1 MKKILALTLAAVMAA
16 GMTTTAF
23 AADVEVDSVEF
34 GDRATLF
41 KYSSDDNIG
50 KAVPADERDVLEPGA
65 TYYISLK
72 INGEE
77 TVLTQNDIDYDS
89 SDMNKYKAFFDEKY
103 GELGDFEVDYKKIE
117 TYSDN
122 DGAWDEKGDYRY
134 VVVFTTPEDND
145 SNPYYDV
152 AGSIKV
158 GTSSSKANKTT
169 GYPLD
174 VTVAKDYIKKFD
186 GDFTDEDGNEYDNG
200 AVVKF
205 EKDLGEIDIDFG
217 EEAMF
222 TVDATGQGRLNLIW
236 NTDFLSEI
244 ADLDK
249 SANMDFLT
257 FKGEPR
263 FNKNGTMYIYA
274 SDDTF
279 LYEVVDGKLEKV
291 DADYNEDYEAWEF
304 KTRTLGTYVISD
316 KELDLET
323 INTEV
328 DDKDDSSSTTEDGNK
343 KNPDTGR

>member
-16 GMTTTAF
+16 GMSTVAF
-23 AADVEVDSVEF
+23 AAEVDVDSVEF

-50 KAVPADERDVLEPGA
+50 KVVPVDERDVLEPGA

-72 INGEE
+72 VNGEE
-77 TVLTQNDIDYDS
+77 TVLTENDIDYDS

-117 TYSDN
+117 TYSDTEQ
-122 DGAWDEKGDYRY
+122 AWDEKGDYRY

-174 VTVAKDYIKKFD
+174 VTIAKDYIKEFD
-186 GDFTDEDGNEYDNG
+186 GDFGTFDNG

-205 EKDLGEIDIDFG
+205 EKELGEIDIDFG

-222 TVDATGQGRLNLIW
+222 TVDVTGQGRLNLIW
-236 NTDFLSEI
+236 NTDFNKEFA
-244 ADLDK
+244 ADYDY
-249 SANMDFLT
+249 ANIDFLT
-257 FKGEPR
+257 FVGEPS
-263 FNKNGTMYIYA
+263 FNKTGVMYIYA
-274 SDDTF
+274 PEDSF
-279 LYEVVDGKLEKV
+279 IYEVTEDGAKAINATW
-291 DADYNEDYEAWEF
+291 DEDYEAWTF
-304 KTRTLGTYVISD
+304 RTRTLGSYAISD
-316 KELDLET
+316 VELDEKT
-323 INTEV
+323 VT

-343 KNPDTGR
+343 QNPDTGR

>member
-16 GMTTTAF
+16 GMTTVAF

-50 KAVPADERDVLEPGA
+50 KVVPADERDVLEPGA

-72 INGEE
+72 VNGEE
-77 TVLTQNDIDYDS
+77 TVLTENDIDYDS

-117 TYSDN
+117 TYSDTEQ
-122 DGAWDEKGDYRY
+122 AWDEKGDYRY

-174 VTVAKDYIKKFD
+174 VTIAKDYIKEFD
-186 GDFTDEDGNEYDNG
+186 GDFGTFDNG

-205 EKDLGEIDIDFG
+205 EKELGEIDIDFG
-217 EEAMF
+217 DEAMF

-236 NTDFLSEI
+236 NTDFNKEFA
-244 ADLDK
+244 ADYDY
-249 SANMDFLT
+249 ANIDFLT
-257 FKGEPR
+257 FVGEPS
-263 FNKNGTMYIYA
+263 FNKTGVMYIYA
-274 SDDTF
+274 PEDSF
-279 LYEVVDGKLEKV
+279 IYEVTEDGAKAINATW
-291 DADYNEDYEAWEF
+291 DEDYEAWTF
-304 KTRTLGTYVISD
+304 RTRTLGSYAISD
-316 KELDLET
+316 VELDEKT
-323 INTEV
+323 VT

-343 KNPDTGR
+343 QNPDTGR

>member
-16 GMTTTAF
+16 GMTTVAF

-50 KAVPADERDVLEPGA
+50 KVVPADERDVLEPGA

-72 INGEE
+72 VNGDE
-77 TVLTQNDIDYDS
+77 TVLTENDIDYDS

-117 TYSDN
+117 TYSDREQ
-122 DGAWDEKGDYRY
+122 AWDEKGDYRY

-174 VTVAKDYIKKFD
+174 VTIAKDYIKEFD
-186 GDFTDEDGNEYDNG
+186 GDFVTYDNG

-217 EEAMF
+217 DEAMF

-236 NTDFLSEI
+236 NTDFNKEFA
-244 ADLDK
+244 ADYDY
-249 SANMDFLT
+249 ANIDFLT
-257 FKGEPR
+257 FVGEPS
-263 FNKNGTMYIYA
+263 FNKTGVMYIYA
-274 SDDTF
+274 PEDSF
-279 LYEVVDGKLEKV
+279 IYEVTEDGAKAINATW
-291 DADYNEDYEAWEF
+291 DEDYEAWTF
-304 KTRTLGTYVISD
+304 RTRTLGSYAISD
-316 KELDLET
+316 VELDEKT
-323 INTEV
+323 VT

>member
-16 GMTTTAF
+16 GMTTVAF

-50 KAVPADERDVLEPGA
+50 KVVPADERDVLEPGA

-72 INGEE
+72 VNGEE
-77 TVLTQNDIDYDS
+77 TVLTENDIDYDS

-117 TYSDN
+117 TYSD
-122 DGAWDEKGDYRY
+122 DDQAWDEKGDYRY

-174 VTVAKDYIKKFD
+174 VTIAKDYIKEFD
-186 GDFTDEDGNEYDNG
+186 GDFGTFDNG

-205 EKDLGEIDIDFG
+205 EKELGEIDIDFG
-217 EEAMF
+217 DEAMF

-236 NTDFLSEI
+236 NTDFNKEFA
-244 ADLDK
+244 ADYDY
-249 SANMDFLT
+249 ANIDFLT
-257 FKGEPR
+257 FVGEPS
-263 FNKNGTMYIYA
+263 FNKTGVMYIYA
-274 SDDTF
+274 PEDSF
-279 LYEVVDGKLEKV
+279 IYEVTEDGAKAINATW
-291 DADYNEDYEAWEF
+291 DEDYEAWTF
-304 KTRTLGTYVISD
+304 RTRTLGSYAISD
-316 KELDLET
+316 VELDEKT
-323 INTEV
+323 VT

-343 KNPDTGR
+343 QNPDTGR

>member
-16 GMTTTAF
+16 GMTTVAF

-50 KAVPADERDVLEPGA
+50 KVVPADERDVLEPGA

-72 INGEE
+72 VNGEE
-77 TVLTQNDIDYDS
+77 TVLTENVIDYDS

-117 TYSDN
+117 TYSD
-122 DGAWDEKGDYRY
+122 DDQAWDEKGDYRY

-174 VTVAKDYIKKFD
+174 VTIAKDYIKEFD
-186 GDFTDEDGNEYDNG
+186 GDFGTFDNG

-205 EKDLGEIDIDFG
+205 EKELGEIDIDFG
-217 EEAMF
+217 DEAMF

-236 NTDFLSEI
+236 NTDFNKEFA
-244 ADLDK
+244 ADYDY
-249 SANMDFLT
+249 ANIDFLT
-257 FKGEPR
+257 FVGEPS
-263 FNKNGTMYIYA
+263 FNKTGVMYIYA
-274 SDDTF
+274 PEDSF
-279 LYEVVDGKLEKV
+279 IYEVTEDGAKAINATW
-291 DADYNEDYEAWEF
+291 DEDYEAWTF
-304 KTRTLGTYVISD
+304 RTRTLGSYAISD
-316 KELDLET
+316 VELDEKT
-323 INTEV
+323 VTE
-328 DDKDDSSSTTEDGNK
+328 DKDDSSSTTEDGNK
-343 KNPDTGR
+343 QNPDTGR

>member
-16 GMTTTAF
+16 GMTTVAF

-50 KAVPADERDVLEPGA
+50 KVVPVDERDVLEPGA

-72 INGEE
+72 VNGEE
-77 TVLTQNDIDYDS
+77 TVLTENDIDYDS

-117 TYSDN
+117 TYSD
-122 DGAWDEKGDYRY
+122 DDQAWDEKGDYRY

-174 VTVAKDYIKKFD
+174 VTIAKDYIKEFD
-186 GDFTDEDGNEYDNG
+186 GDFGTFDNG

-205 EKDLGEIDIDFG
+205 EKELGEIDIDFG
-217 EEAMF
+217 DEAMF

-236 NTDFLSEI
+236 NTDFNKEFA
-244 ADLDK
+244 ADYDY
-249 SANMDFLT
+249 ANIDFLT
-257 FKGEPR
+257 FVGEPS
-263 FNKNGTMYIYA
+263 FNKTGVMYIYA
-274 SDDTF
+274 PEDSF
-279 LYEVVDGKLEKV
+279 IYEVTEDGAKAINATW
-291 DADYNEDYEAWEF
+291 DEDYEAWTF
-304 KTRTLGTYVISD
+304 RTRTLGSYAISD
-316 KELDLET
+316 VELDEKT
-323 INTEV
+323 VTE
-328 DDKDDSSSTTEDGNK
+328 DKDDASSTTEDGNK